1 MILIDVRT
9 PSEYA
14 DGHYPNAVNH
24 ELDLIMQGVFPDVP
38 LDTEIQMY
46 CRSGNRSGIA
56 KQLLERFGF
65 INVTNIGG
73 YTE

>member
-9 PSEYA
+9 PFEYA
-14 DGHYPNAVNH
+14 DGHYPNAINH

-38 LDTEIQMY
+38 YDTEIQVY
-46 CRSGNRSGIA
+46 CRSGNRSSIA
-56 KQLLERFGF
+56 KKLLEQSGF
-65 INVTNIGG
+65 NRVTDIGG

>member
-9 PSEYA
+9 SSEYA
-14 DGHYPNAVNH
+14 DGHYPNAINH

-56 KQLLERFGF
+56 KQLLEQSGF
-65 INVTNIGG
+65 NNVINIGG

>member
-24 ELDLIMQGVFPDVP
+24 ELDLIMQGVFPDAS
-38 LDTEIQMY
+38 LDTEIQVY